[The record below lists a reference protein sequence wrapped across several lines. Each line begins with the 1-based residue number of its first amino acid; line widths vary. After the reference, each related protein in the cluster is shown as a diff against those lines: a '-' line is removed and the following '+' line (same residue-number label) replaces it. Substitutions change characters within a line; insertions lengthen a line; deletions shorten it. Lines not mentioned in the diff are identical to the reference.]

1 MTLQEGSAT
10 VLIVDD
16 ESGICAMLA
25 DRLSFAGYVT
35 LVAECAD
42 RAMELVR
49 ERNPDVIITDL
60 YMPQQDGAQFVVQLR
75 EEGFET
81 PVIMMSA
88 GVEGEVAAL
97 RAQAVGFLEK
107 PFNMNEAVEIVGRAL
122 EGRTTR

>member
-1 MTLQEGSAT
+1 MTLQEGAAT

-16 ESGICAMLA
+16 ESGITAMLA
-25 DRLSFAGYVT
+25 DRLSFAGYLT
-35 LVAECAD
+35 IAADSAD
-42 RAMELVR
+42 RAIELVR

-60 YMPQQDGAQFVVQLR
+60 YMPQRDGAQFVVQLR

-97 RAQAVGFLEK
+97 RAQAIGYLEK
-107 PFNMNEAVEIVGRAL
+107 PFNMNDAIDVIERAL
-122 EGRTTR
+122 ESRPTR

>member
-1 MTLQEGSAT
+1 M

-25 DRLSFAGYVT
+25 DRLSFAGYLT
-35 LVAECAD
+35 IAAESAD

-60 YMPQQDGAQFVVQLR
+60 YMPNRDGSQFVEQLR

-97 RAQAVGFLEK
+97 NQEPEPTRAIE
-107 PFNMNEAVEIVGRAL
+107 PAL
-122 EGRTTR
+122 TLFP